1 MNLLCSI
8 GSTMTYIGYILLAI
22 FVLLFMIM
30 IHEFG
35 HYIAGKLLHFK
46 INEFS
51 IGFGKAIFSKTLK
64 SGEKFSLR
72 WIPLG
77 GYCAFDG
84 EDEDKDN
91 PDAFNS
97 QAPWKRLI
105 VLFMGAFFNFLSS
118 CLVAV
123 AVLMIAGNG
132 ISQITSIVPTEYNS
146 QLQVGDV
153 IEKVGDTRP
162 SAVFGTSYLLS
173 QYAIDEDIPLVISRD
188 GEKIEIVVKRT
199 TFTTTDGVE
208 SQGVGIT
215 AQNITYNFGQA
226 LLGAVPYCLRIAWD
240 CLVILG
246 MLFTGQLSLSAV
258 GGPITTISS
267 IATVSSASLWNLL
280 ILFPL
285 IGVNLATFNLL
296 PFPAL
301 DGARMVFVLI
311 EWIRGKP
318 INRKVEG
325 YIHGVGLMILFAF
338 VIIVDLIHIL

>member
-1 MNLLCSI
+1 
-8 GSTMTYIGYILLAI
+8 
-22 FVLLFMIM
+22 M

-35 HYIAGKLLHFK
+35 HYIAGKLLKFK

-84 EDEDKDN
+84 EDEDQDS
-91 PDAFNS
+91 PGSFNS

-118 CLVAV
+118 CIVAV

-132 ISQITSIVPTEYNS
+132 IMQITSIDKTAYND

-153 IEKVGDTRP
+153 IEKVGDTTP

-173 QYAIDEDIPLVISRD
+173 QYGEGEDIPLVISRD
-188 GEKIEIVVKRT
+188 GERLEIVVQKS
-199 TFTTTDGVE
+199 TFLDDEGNE
-208 SQGVGIT
+208 YYAVGIT
-215 AQNITYNFGQA
+215 SKAITYNFGQA
-226 LLGAVPYCLRIAWD
+226 LLGAVPYCIRIAWD

-246 MLFTGQLSLSAV
+246 MLFTGQMSLSAV

-267 IATVSSASLWNLL
+267 IATVSSASILNLI

-318 INRKVEG
+318 INRKIEG
-325 YIHGVGLMILFAF
+325 YIHAVGLIILFAF
-338 VIIVDLIHIL
+338 VLIVDFLHIL